1 MKFPKSIHAEGW
13 ADHIDATPGALSDTP
28 KPAASKARLPLRGA
42 KLPASALRMDSPEVP
57 PSLSSIPPTTVGVSS
72 APAHFTSGASA
83 AQPRAAALP
92 LQRESQRGWMIAA
105 GAGAAVIAAV
115 AIWSV
120 NRPSESPSTPPAI
133 VTGSTAPQ
141 VEVAATVPMPEATA
155 PAQADADTGTATTLA
170 AAEPAPLGPPVTTVK
185 PAPEPRPVAQA
196 TVPAPRADL
205 VVRANP
211 RSEAPAA
218 QPTPYLQ
225 PIPPVAAAPA
235 TEVQPL
241 AVTPD
246 TAPIALPPTAAGPT
260 PATEP
265 LAALTPP
272 SAASAAVP
280 VTPPLAQAA
289 TPSPEDSGITQQVRS
304 ALAADSTLAAVPIAV
319 STDQGVVK
327 LEGQAPDAPTRERAT
342 VVASSASGVK
352 AVDNRLT
359 LAPAP
364 MLSQAPSGL

>member
-13 ADHIDATPGALSDTP
+13 ADHIDATPGALSGTP
-28 KPAASKARLPLRGA
+28 KPAAAKTRLPLRGA
-42 KLPASALRMDSPEVP
+42 KLPASAIRLDSQDVP

-72 APAHFTSGASA
+72 AI
-83 AQPRAAALP
+83 PRGTAGAAALP
-92 LQRESQRGWMIAA
+92 PQRENQRGWMIAA

-115 AIWSV
+115 ALWSV

-133 VTGSTAPQ
+133 VTGSAAPQ
-141 VEVAATVPMPEATA
+141 AEVAAAVPVPE
-155 PAQADADTGTATTLA
+155 PAVPSQADAETGTATTVA
-170 AAEPAPLGPPVTTVK
+170 AAEPARLGPPVTTVK
-185 PAPEPRPVAQA
+185 PAPESRPVAQA
-196 TVPAPRADL
+196 TLPAPRPDL

-211 RSEAPAA
+211 RNDTPAA
-218 QPTPYLQ
+218 QPKPYLQ

-246 TAPIALPPTAAGPT
+246 TTPITLPPTAAGPT
-260 PATEP
+260 PATAP
-265 LAALTPP
+265 LAAVTPVP
-272 SAASAAVP
+272 AASATLP
-280 VTPPLAQAA
+280 VTPPLAQAPM
-289 TPSPEDSGITQQVRS
+289 PSPEDTGITQQVRS